1 MESDDTAMRADEEAD
16 QNRVARSN
24 DIRPQNKTVQMMERE
39 VVQIMQDPTVRLTR
53 KQLYDEIWEIST
65 SGTAKK
71 YGIPYA
77 WFLKQVKDADIPIP
91 PSGYWTKLSFGKTVE
106 KTALS
111 GSEEEMLSLT
121 KERPVPEKKK
131 RNPMLKEKPQGEK
144 STAEIDTEHA
154 EQELTVMPTLA
165 EEKKQKNEKV
175 AQEPVTIEQWG
186 RTYNVYDRETLYR
199 EVWEAPVTEV
209 AKKYKVSDVAIHKV
223 CKSLE
228 IPTPPAGYWAKRRAG
243 KPVVKIPL
251 PKSDKAQKKM
261 EVQTGDSLQTE
272 EVEQTLAFLEEEER
286 AVVMSVAAQI
296 LLPDEKERMHPKI
309 IACRKAAAEWEKAN
323 RARDSRWRPRN
334 APESPKLAEE
344 IAAESIPRA
353 CRIADALIKAMK
365 PLGCELTDKMGFVVN
380 GETVSVAFSESKD
393 KVEHVLTKEENRQL
407 LMYEEERKKYIY
419 ATRPQI
425 RKYDYRFNG
434 RLALTINGKKTFRD
448 CRSYQLEDRLG
459 DMMIELYAAAETLKQ
474 QRLAR
479 EETEKQWQEELRR
492 KEERRKKYNAEVERT
507 LALTHAAEDY
517 EIACKIRR
525 YIQAYEA
532 AHAGEDIS
540 EWLEWANAKADWYDP
555 ILSKEDDLLG
565 KRKHEKALS
574 EKELRYSG
582 YW

>member
-1 MESDDTAMRADEEAD
+1 MRADEEAD
-16 QNRVARSN
+16 QNRMARS
-24 DIRPQNKTVQMMERE
+24 DAIRPQNKTVQMIERE
-39 VVQIMQDPTVRLTR
+39 EVQIMQSPTVRLTR
-53 KQLYDEIWEIST
+53 KQLYDEIWELSA

-91 PSGYWTKLSFGKTVE
+91 PSGYWTKLSFGKTIE

-111 GSEEEMLSLT
+111 GSEEEVLSLT
-121 KERPVPEKKK
+121 KKRPVPEKKK
-131 RNPMLKEKPQGEK
+131 RNPMPKEEPRGEK
-144 STAEIDTEHA
+144 STAETDTERA
-154 EQELTVMPTLA
+154 EQKPTEMPMLA
-165 EEKKQKNEKV
+165 EGEKQENEKAV
-175 AQEPVTIEQWG
+175 QEPVTIEQWG

-199 EVWEAPVTEV
+199 EVWEAPVTDV

-251 PKSDKAQKKM
+251 PKSDKAQKKTG
-261 EVQTGDSLQTE
+261 VQTGNSLQTE
-272 EVEQTLAFLEEEER
+272 EAEQTLAFLEEEER
-286 AVVMSVAAQI
+286 AVVMTVAAQI
-296 LLPDEKERMHPKI
+296 LLPDEKERMHPQI
-309 IACRKAAAEWEKAN
+309 IACRKAAVEWEKAN
-323 RARDSRWRPRN
+323 RARDNRWRPNN
-334 APESPKLAEE
+334 ASEPPKLAEE
-344 IAAESIPRA
+344 IATESVPRA
-353 CRIADALIKAMK
+353 CRIADALIKAME
-365 PLGCELTDKMGFVVN
+365 PLGCELTGEMNFIVN
-380 GETVSVAFSESKD
+380 GETVIVAFSESKD

-407 LMYEEERKKYIY
+407 LIYEEERKKYTY

-434 RLALTINGKKTFRD
+434 RLALMINGKKTFRD
-448 CRSYQLEDRLG
+448 CRSYQLENRLG
-459 DMMIELYAAAETLKQ
+459 DMMIELYAAAEMLKQ

-479 EETEKQWQEELRR
+479 EEAERKRQEELRR
-492 KEERRKKYNAEVERT
+492 REERRKKYNAEVERT

-532 AHAGEDIS
+532 VHAGQEIS

-565 KRKHEKALS
+565 KREHEKGPS
-574 EKELRYSG
+574 EKELKHVG